1 MTVHHQKRM
10 LTNINL
16 NCLPKL
22 TLCSPLSLGV
32 TLVSATMAPFLRIA
46 FSSYELGILP
56 QLADPPFCAIKLKE
70 ALTTGKGLVFRLN
83 APPVTEI
90 VIDSYNAPSTFH
102 FLERGKTLVQRKP
115 TMYPA
120 WKASFDAH
128 IYEGRVLEVLLMKT
142 AEEPLAEV
150 TVGVSVLAERCKK
163 ANGRAEFWVRDDRS
177 SIPTSTL
184 RCVFNLLC
192 VYLWCRWIFILLGR

>member
-1 MTVHHQKRM
+1 MRDWGFSDEGNSSWTR
-10 LTNINL
+10 LS
-16 NCLPKL
+16 
-22 TLCSPLSLGV
+22 LCSI
-32 TLVSATMAPFLRIA
+32 R
-46 FSSYELGILP
+46 
-56 QLADPPFCAIKLKE
+56 
-70 ALTTGKGLVFRLN
+70 
-83 APPVTEI
+83 
-90 VIDSYNAPSTFH
+90 

-163 ANGRAEFWVRDDRS
+163 ANGHAEFWV
-177 SIPTSTL
+177 
-184 RCVFNLLC
+184 
-192 VYLWCRWIFILLGR
+192 

>member
-1 MTVHHQKRM
+1 MHMNVRYFSLKFS
-10 LTNINL
+10 LS
-16 NCLPKL
+16 
-22 TLCSPLSLGV
+22 TLL
-32 TLVSATMAPFLRIA
+32 
-46 FSSYELGILP
+46 
-56 QLADPPFCAIKLKE
+56 
-70 ALTTGKGLVFRLN
+70 
-83 APPVTEI
+83 
-90 VIDSYNAPSTFH
+90 

-163 ANGRAEFWVRDDRS
+163 ANGRAEFWVWHYCYDCPLYPQSHVSCCLCHFSVCSGGSPSFWESDDGSAVLSGR
-177 SIPTSTL
+177 
-184 RCVFNLLC
+184 RG
-192 VYLWCRWIFILLGR
+192 CR

>member
-1 MTVHHQKRM
+1 MF
-10 LTNINL
+10 
-16 NCLPKL
+16 
-22 TLCSPLSLGV
+22 LSVLF
-32 TLVSATMAPFLRIA
+32 PYIFL
-46 FSSYELGILP
+46 
-56 QLADPPFCAIKLKE
+56 
-70 ALTTGKGLVFRLN
+70 
-83 APPVTEI
+83 
-90 VIDSYNAPSTFH
+90 

-163 ANGRAEFWVRDDRS
+163 ANGRAEFWVQS
-177 SIPTSTL
+177 SVHVSNFSGCL
-184 RCVFNLLC
+184 
-192 VYLWCRWIFILLGR
+192 

>member
-1 MTVHHQKRM
+1 
-10 LTNINL
+10 
-16 NCLPKL
+16 
-22 TLCSPLSLGV
+22 
-32 TLVSATMAPFLRIA
+32 MAPFLRIA
-46 FSSYELGILP
+46 FNSYELGILP

-70 ALTTGKGLVFRLN
+70 ALTTGEGLGLSNEGNSSWTRLSLRSFR
-83 APPVTEI
+83 
-90 VIDSYNAPSTFH
+90 

-163 ANGRAEFWVRDDRS
+163 ANGHAEFWV
-177 SIPTSTL
+177 
-184 RCVFNLLC
+184 
-192 VYLWCRWIFILLGR
+192 

>member
-1 MTVHHQKRM
+1 
-10 LTNINL
+10 
-16 NCLPKL
+16 
-22 TLCSPLSLGV
+22 
-32 TLVSATMAPFLRIA
+32 
-46 FSSYELGILP
+46 
-56 QLADPPFCAIKLKE
+56 
-70 ALTTGKGLVFRLN
+70 
-83 APPVTEI
+83 
-90 VIDSYNAPSTFH
+90 
-102 FLERGKTLVQRKP
+102 
-115 TMYPA
+115 MYPA

-177 SIPTSTL
+177 SIPTYTL

-192 VYLWCRWIFILLGR
+192 VYLWSRWIFILLGR